1 LPGSP
6 VVPGN
11 YLYAL
16 DKRLFVCYIIT
27 MRTTRNLPPLP
38 EVTWEVT
45 FENESSVFI
54 AARDKEHARRI
65 IENNGLWRRT
75 PDCEPVK
82 HTIKK
87 IEKV

>member
-1 LPGSP
+1 MPGSP

-27 MRTTRNLPPLP
+27 MRTTRNLP

-54 AARDKEHARRI
+54 AARDEAHVRRI

-75 PDCEPVK
+75 PECEPVK

-87 IEKV
+87 IELITR